1 MRTFTKRRIH
11 WNDKNWM
18 TFVYSLKV
26 KYPKIEDFINDK
38 GNRMREVLKAQ
49 ERSLPKELHHTAS
62 SLSSFNPAKP
72 TRRFIKL
79 MEVYKHLEEIEKSK
93 IKTEVKKIEGPFKE
107 LPLMP
112 KTFLEDLLFNRPSFA
127 SSFPQPPHPQMYPPR
142 QQPIPPAALKEHIR
156 QSEYKG
162 FYADSMHKP
171 SYPTSPV
178 PMFNHDLRQHI
189 VSAVQVASVEV
200 FGSIKAHFDQQ
211 IQREVDQLYQQA
223 VATFA
228 NPTYVEQRV
237 KQVIAERLATMPVTK
252 AEKPK
257 EPKKDRKNVVILG
270 LIGAQAN
277 LVRETVGS
285 DLNVTFLASDVPV
298 QQMRSTCRS
307 ADYTFAMVKFIS
319 HKHTDALKAD
329 NPSALRYVN
338 GGITELVNKLAEVC

>member
-1 MRTFTKRRIH
+1 MKTVTKKCIH
-11 WNDKNWM
+11 WSEKNWM
-18 TFVYSLKV
+18 SFVYALKT
-26 KYPKIEDFINDK
+26 KYPKIEDFIAAK
-38 GNRMREVLKAQ
+38 GSRIKEIKKAQ
-49 ERSLPKELHHTAS
+49 ERALPGELHHAAS
-62 SLSSFNPAKP
+62 TFSSVNLINPSREF
-72 TRRFIKL
+72 TKL
-79 MEVYKHLEEIEKSK
+79 KEVYKHLEEIEKTK
-93 IKTEVKKIEGPFKE
+93 IKVEEKKVEKPFKE

-112 KTFLEDLLFNRPSFA
+112 KTFLEDLLVNRPSFA
-127 SSFPQPPHPQMYPPR
+127 SRFPEPVHPQMHIPP
-142 QQPIPPAALKEHIR
+142 QQPSPQAAWNEHLR
-156 QSEYKG
+156 ATGYKG
-162 FYADSMHKP
+162 FYADPMHKP
-171 SYPTSPV
+171 SQPKQ
-178 PMFNHDLRQHI
+178 PMFAFNPSLHQHI
-189 VSAVQVASVEV
+189 TSAVQNASIGV
-200 FGSIKAHFDQQ
+200 FESIKIHFDQQ

-228 NPTYVEQRV
+228 NPAYVEQRV
-237 KQVIAERLATMPVTK
+237 KQAIAERLSTLPAVK

-257 EPKKDRKNVVILG
+257 EPKKDKKNVVILG